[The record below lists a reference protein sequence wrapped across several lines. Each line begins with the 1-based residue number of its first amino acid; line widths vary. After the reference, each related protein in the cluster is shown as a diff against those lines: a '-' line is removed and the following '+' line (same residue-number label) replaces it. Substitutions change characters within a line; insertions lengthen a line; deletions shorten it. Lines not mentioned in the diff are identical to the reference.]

1 VTCSKMATPKMPLTI
16 TYRHFGTQPPIF
28 IAGEFSDPPWE
39 PQEMEYTTDEAGE
52 HTFKKQLLAAPG
64 SEVQY
69 KFRVGT
75 GDWWV
80 LNEDAP
86 TAMDAGGFLNNVA
99 EVPTATEYGFLL

>member
-1 VTCSKMATPKMPLTI
+1 MTCSKMATPKMPLTI

-39 PQEMEYTTDEAGE
+39 LQEMEYTTDEAGE
-52 HTFKKQLLAAPG
+52 HIFKKQVLAAPG
-64 SEVQY
+64 SQIQY